1 MIKGTVQE
9 FDLKKGFGF
18 IYEDFMD
25 QDYFVHYTAIMSE
38 GFKTL
43 KPGQNVEF
51 QLAKGPKGYQ
61 AINVTVL
68 D

>member
-1 MIKGTVQE
+1 
-9 FDLKKGFGF
+9 
-18 IYEDFMD
+18 MD
-25 QDYFVHYTAIMSE
+25 TDYFVHYTAITTD

-43 KPGQNVEF
+43 KPEQNVEF